1 MMQQTA
7 LMTKKLM
14 DKMARD
20 KGFIGD
26 EEEEE
31 VTPRFE

>member
-20 KGFIGD
+20 RGFLG
-26 EEEEE
+26 EEDKEE
-31 VTPRFE
+31 VTPRF